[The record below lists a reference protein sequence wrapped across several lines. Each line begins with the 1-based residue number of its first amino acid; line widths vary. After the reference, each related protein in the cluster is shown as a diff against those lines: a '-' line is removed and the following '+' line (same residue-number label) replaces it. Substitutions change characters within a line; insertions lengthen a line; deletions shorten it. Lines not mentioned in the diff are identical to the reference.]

1 MRWIQK
7 NEIKQEKYE
16 VQRYKEQINVTLPI
30 QDNDDLD
37 CEGREKLVVFVT
49 STSLRHT
56 IFLHYLIFL
65 IGEVFEPTIF
75 FEIVTYVL
83 KVRGPY
89 IQNGLITHKHL
100 DEELVSL
107 HKTSTVKL

>member
-1 MRWIQK
+1 
-7 NEIKQEKYE
+7 
-16 VQRYKEQINVTLPI
+16 LPI
-30 QDNDDLD
+30 QDNVVLVR
-37 CEGREKLVVFVT
+37 EGGKKDGKKLGVFFTRVSPMQLVVPHGLVF
-49 STSLRHT
+49 H
-56 IFLHYLIFL
+56 
-65 IGEVFEPTIF
+65 IGEVVEPTIF